1 MWPQQAPAL
10 TPGEQAVE
18 QFAREEP
25 LQFATLTGAE
35 VAAQTDTSDAT
46 VARTAQKLGFT
57 NVREMKAFCASRVQ
71 EMSNLQSV
79 LKTRLDALRDNG
91 AEPPADGSHTMST
104 VLTAAA
110 SLVLEVESTI
120 RWSDAEA
127 AAAAIA
133 DAPRTFIYGLGTAHH
148 FAQYAELEFARIGLD
163 ARSITGGGHTN
174 AHAVFQIDA
183 SDAVLVLAPR
193 VIFADV
199 LRFIEAVARK
209 GVRVFVITQATL
221 PPALHKLDVVQLR
234 TPPSGNSSAT
244 EAVTTIALIDALV
257 AEIATL
263 QPERAL
269 DARARAQTYRDEFSR

>member
-1 MWPQQAPAL
+1 MRERTGPGDAP
-10 TPGEQAVE
+10 PVGRP
-18 QFAREEP
+18 ARVGGLVRP
-25 LQFATLTGAE
+25 LL
-35 VAAQTDTSDAT
+35 
-46 VARTAQKLGFT
+46 
-57 NVREMKAFCASRVQ
+57 
-71 EMSNLQSV
+71 
-79 LKTRLDALRDNG
+79 
-91 AEPPADGSHTMST
+91 
-104 VLTAAA
+104 
-110 SLVLEVESTI
+110 SLL
-120 RWSDAEA
+120 A
-127 AAAAIA
+127 AAACTAA
-133 DAPRTFIYGLGTAHH
+133 VVGLVKVAVGTASGQRLDQLILSGAGEHEGPL
-148 FAQYAELEFARIGLD
+148 AQYAELEFARIGLD

-209 GVRVFVITQATL
+209 GVRVFIITQATL
-221 PPALHKLDVVQLR
+221 PASLHDLDVVQLR